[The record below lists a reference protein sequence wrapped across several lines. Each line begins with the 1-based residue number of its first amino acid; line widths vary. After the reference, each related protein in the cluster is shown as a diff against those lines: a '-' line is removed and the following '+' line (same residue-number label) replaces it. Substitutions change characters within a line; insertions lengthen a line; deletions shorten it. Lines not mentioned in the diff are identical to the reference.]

1 MENSS
6 PSATL
11 QGSATRLGVPDGF
24 PLGRTLVTA
33 GAVLLAAIIG
43 NTIPAIPFAFAHVG
57 DRAALLHPPI
67 GVLIAAQVGMDVAA
81 IIVLLSLLQWAARS
95 SFRSLGF
102 RAPSAGAIGAGIIG
116 AIAMFVLVNGLGSI
130 IDTALR
136 THHQQLPVQI
146 FQGIRN
152 PNVRVQFALY
162 AVLLGPVAE
171 ELAFRVFLF
180 NAFMRSADFWVPAIS
195 SSVLFATVHLDL
207 FAFLPLVLGGI
218 ILSAVYY
225 RTANAWAPM
234 ITHALF
240 NAGSLIAIFLAPQLA
255 K

>member
-1 MENSS
+1 MTRFGAPNSFS
-6 PSATL
+6 
-11 QGSATRLGVPDGF
+11 
-24 PLGRTLVTA
+24 LGRTLLTA
-33 GAVLLAAIIG
+33 AAVLVAAFIG
-43 NTIPAIPFAFAHVG
+43 NTLPALPFTFAHMG

-67 GVLIAAQVGMDVAA
+67 GVLIAAQVGMDVAV
-81 IIVLLSLLQWAARS
+81 IIVLLLLLQWTARA

-102 RAPSAGAIGAGIIG
+102 RVPSASVIGAGILG

-130 IDTALR
+130 IDTTLR

-146 FQGIRN
+146 FEGIKN
-152 PNVRVQFALY
+152 SNVRVQFALY

-180 NAFMRSADFWVPAIS
+180 NAFMRAGDFWVPAIA
-195 SSVLFATVHLDL
+195 SSVLFSAVHLDL
-207 FAFLPLVLGGI
+207 FAFFPLVLGGL
-218 ILSAVYY
+218 ILAAVYY
-225 RTANAWAPM
+225 RTRNAWAPM

-240 NAGSLIAIFLAPQLA
+240 NTGSLIAIFLAPQLA